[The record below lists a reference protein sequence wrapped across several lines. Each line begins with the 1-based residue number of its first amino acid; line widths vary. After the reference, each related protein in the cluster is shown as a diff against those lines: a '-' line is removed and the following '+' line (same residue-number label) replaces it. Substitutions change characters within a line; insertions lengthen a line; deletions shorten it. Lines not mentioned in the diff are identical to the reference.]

1 MFFVLSQLIC
11 KLVTV
16 TQRHEDEEAGTE
28 RHLKSLLQTALWF
41 PVIPI
46 LGICKID
53 SLSSKDLALYILYG
67 VEQHPWPYSP
77 AASST
82 FP

>member
-1 MFFVLSQLIC
+1 MNMRKRVQRATLSVC
-11 KLVTV
+11 P
-16 TQRHEDEEAGTE
+16 
-28 RHLKSLLQTALWF
+28 LQTALWF
-41 PVIPI
+41 PVIPN